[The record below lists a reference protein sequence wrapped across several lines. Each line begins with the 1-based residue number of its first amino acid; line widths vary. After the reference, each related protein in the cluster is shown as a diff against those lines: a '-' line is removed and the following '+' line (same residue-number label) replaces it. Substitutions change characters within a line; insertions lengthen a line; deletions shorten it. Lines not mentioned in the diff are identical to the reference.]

1 MAILTLPPIIRP
13 RLGAVRSLEKI
24 EKIEKIEKVNEVE
37 VSINSQRLDT
47 RKFLFLMAS
56 AVTINLL
63 VIAGINILMTQDAF
77 TLQELK
83 SQRNTALDQKDAIL
97 NLVNEKNSP
106 VNLSK
111 AAIEL
116 GMKPAN
122 KIGYLTY
129 SENAVTQ

>member
-13 RLGAVRSLEKI
+13 RLGAFRSL

-83 SQRNTALDQKDAIL
+83 SQRNIALDQKDAIL

>member
-1 MAILTLPPIIRP
+1 MAILALPALTRP
-13 RLGAVRSLEKI
+13 RLAVKRPAAVIDEAQTT
-24 EKIEKIEKVNEVE
+24 VAV
-37 VSINSQRLDT
+37 QRLDT
-47 RKFLFLMAS
+47 RKFMLLMAS

-83 SQRNTALDQKDAIL
+83 SQRNTAMDEKDAIL
-97 NLVNEKNSP
+97 NLVNQKNSP

-116 GMKPAN
+116 GMKPAS
-122 KIGYLTY
+122 KIGYLDY
-129 SENAVTQ
+129 SDVEALVTK

>member
-1 MAILTLPPIIRP
+1 MAILALPALTRP
-13 RLGAVRSLEKI
+13 RLAVKRPAAVIDEAQTTI
-24 EKIEKIEKVNEVE
+24 AV
-37 VSINSQRLDT
+37 QRLDT
-47 RKFLFLMAS
+47 RKFMLLMAS

-83 SQRNTALDQKDAIL
+83 SQRNTAMDQKDAIL
-97 NLVNEKNSP
+97 NLVNQKNSP

-116 GMKPAN
+116 GMKPAS
-122 KIGYLTY
+122 KIGYLNY
-129 SENAVTQ
+129 SDVEAVVTK

>member
-24 EKIEKIEKVNEVE
+24 DKIEKVNEVE

-83 SQRNTALDQKDAIL
+83 SQRNIALDQKDAIL

>member
-1 MAILTLPPIIRP
+1 MAILALPPLIRP
-13 RLGAVRSLEKI
+13 RFAGKRALQNIGS
-24 EKIEKIEKVNEVE
+24 VNEAQI
-37 VSINSQRLDT
+37 SIGSQKLDT
-47 RKFLFLMAS
+47 RKFMLLMAS

-83 SQRNTALDQKDAIL
+83 SQRNTALDEKDAIL

-122 KIGYLTY
+122 KIGYLIY
-129 SENAVTQ
+129 SDAESVVVR

>member
-13 RLGAVRSLEKI
+13 RLGAVRSI
-24 EKIEKIEKVNEVE
+24 EKFEKIEKVNEVE

-83 SQRNTALDQKDAIL
+83 SQRNIALDQKDAIL

>member
-1 MAILTLPPIIRP
+1 MAILTLPPLIRP
-13 RLGAVRSLEKI
+13 RLGAVRII
-24 EKIEKIEKVNEVE
+24 EKIEKANEVE

-83 SQRNTALDQKDAIL
+83 SQRNIALDQKDAIL

>member
-1 MAILTLPPIIRP
+1 MAILALPALTRP
-13 RLGAVRSLEKI
+13 RLAVKRPAVVIDEAQTT
-24 EKIEKIEKVNEVE
+24 
-37 VSINSQRLDT
+37 VSVQRLDT
-47 RKFLFLMAS
+47 RKFMLLMAS

-83 SQRNTALDQKDAIL
+83 SQRNTAMDEKDAIL
-97 NLVNEKNSP
+97 NLVNQKNSP

-116 GMKPAN
+116 GMKPAS
-122 KIGYLTY
+122 KIGYLDY
-129 SENAVTQ
+129 SDVEALVTK

>member
-1 MAILTLPPIIRP
+1 MAILVLPPLIRP
-13 RLGAVRSLEKI
+13 RLAAKRGLGNVEN
-24 EKIEKIEKVNEVE
+24 VNQVQ
-37 VSINSQRLDT
+37 VSITSQRLDT
-47 RKFLFLMAS
+47 RKFMLLMAS

-83 SQRNTALDQKDAIL
+83 SQRNTAMDEKDAIL
-97 NLVNEKNSP
+97 NLVNQKNSP

-122 KIGYLTY
+122 KIGYLNY
-129 SENAVTQ
+129 LEMEALVTK

>member
-1 MAILTLPPIIRP
+1 MAILALPALTKP
-13 RLGAVRSLEKI
+13 RLAVKRPVAVIDEARPTIVVQK
-24 EKIEKIEKVNEVE
+24 
-37 VSINSQRLDT
+37 LDT
-47 RKFLFLMAS
+47 RKFMLLMAS

-83 SQRNTALDQKDAIL
+83 SQRNTAMDEKDAIL

-116 GMKPAN
+116 GMKPAD
-122 KIGYLTY
+122 KIGYLNY
-129 SENAVTQ
+129 LEMEALVTK

>member
-1 MAILTLPPIIRP
+1 MAILALPALTKP
-13 RLGAVRSLEKI
+13 RLAVKRPAVVIDEAQTTI
-24 EKIEKIEKVNEVE
+24 AV
-37 VSINSQRLDT
+37 QRLDT
-47 RKFLFLMAS
+47 RKFMLLMAS

-83 SQRNTALDQKDAIL
+83 SQRNTAMDQKDAIL
-97 NLVNEKNSP
+97 NLVNQKNSP

-116 GMKPAN
+116 GMKPAS
-122 KIGYLTY
+122 KIGYLNY
-129 SENAVTQ
+129 SDVEALVTK

>member
-13 RLGAVRSLEKI
+13 RLGAVRSI

-83 SQRNTALDQKDAIL
+83 SQRNIALDQKDAIL

>member
-1 MAILTLPPIIRP
+1 MAILALPPLIRP
-13 RLGAVRSLEKI
+13 RLRPVRELDKTR
-24 EKIEKIEKVNEVE
+24 EVE
-37 VSINSQRLDT
+37 VSTSSQKLDT
-47 RKFLFLMAS
+47 RKFLLLMAS
-56 AVTINLL
+56 AVTLNLL

-83 SQRNTALDQKDAIL
+83 SQRNTALDKKDAIL

-122 KIGYLTY
+122 KISYLTY
-129 SENAVTQ
+129 SERAVTQ

>member
-1 MAILTLPPIIRP
+1 MAILTLPPLIRP
-13 RLGAVRSLEKI
+13 RLGAVGSLEKI

-47 RKFLFLMAS
+47 RRFLFLMAS

-83 SQRNTALDQKDAIL
+83 SQRNIALDQKDAIL

>member
-1 MAILTLPPIIRP
+1 MAILALPALTRP
-13 RLGAVRSLEKI
+13 RLAVKRPAAVIDEAQTTI
-24 EKIEKIEKVNEVE
+24 AV
-37 VSINSQRLDT
+37 QRLDT
-47 RKFLFLMAS
+47 RKFMLLMAS

-83 SQRNTALDQKDAIL
+83 SQRNTAMDEKDAIL
-97 NLVNEKNSP
+97 NLVNQKNSP

-116 GMKPAN
+116 GMKPAS
-122 KIGYLTY
+122 KIGYLNY
-129 SENAVTQ
+129 SNMEVLVTK

>member
-1 MAILTLPPIIRP
+1 MAILALPALTRP
-13 RLGAVRSLEKI
+13 RLAVKRPAAVIDEAQTT
-24 EKIEKIEKVNEVE
+24 VAV
-37 VSINSQRLDT
+37 QRLDT
-47 RKFLFLMAS
+47 RKFMLLMAS

-83 SQRNTALDQKDAIL
+83 SQRNTAMDEKDAIL
-97 NLVNEKNSP
+97 NLVNQKNSP

-116 GMKPAN
+116 GMKPAS
-122 KIGYLTY
+122 KIGYLNY
-129 SENAVTQ
+129 SDVEALVTK

>member
-1 MAILTLPPIIRP
+1 MAILALPALTKP
-13 RLGAVRSLEKI
+13 RLAVKRPAVVIDEAQTTI
-24 EKIEKIEKVNEVE
+24 AV
-37 VSINSQRLDT
+37 QRLDT
-47 RKFLFLMAS
+47 RKFMLLMAS

-83 SQRNTALDQKDAIL
+83 SQRNTAMDEKDAIL
-97 NLVNEKNSP
+97 NLVNQKNSP

-116 GMKPAN
+116 GMKPAS
-122 KIGYLTY
+122 KIGYLNY
-129 SENAVTQ
+129 SDVEALVTK

>member
-1 MAILTLPPIIRP
+1 MAILALPPLIRP
-13 RLGAVRSLEKI
+13 RLAAKRSLG
-24 EKIEKIEKVNEVE
+24 NVE
-37 VSINSQRLDT
+37 NINQVQVSITSQRLDT
-47 RKFLFLMAS
+47 RKFMLLMAS

-83 SQRNTALDQKDAIL
+83 SQRNTAMDEKDAIL
-97 NLVNEKNSP
+97 NLVNQKNSP

-122 KIGYLTY
+122 KIGYLNY
-129 SENAVTQ
+129 LEMEALVTK

>member
-1 MAILTLPPIIRP
+1 MAILALPPLIRP
-13 RLGAVRSLEKI
+13 RLAAKRGLG
-24 EKIEKIEKVNEVE
+24 NVE
-37 VSINSQRLDT
+37 NLNQVKVSITSQRLDT
-47 RKFLFLMAS
+47 RKFMLLMAS

-83 SQRNTALDQKDAIL
+83 SQRNTAMDEKDAIL
-97 NLVNEKNSP
+97 NLVNQKNSP

-122 KIGYLTY
+122 KIGYLNY
-129 SENAVTQ
+129 LEIEALVTK

>member
-1 MAILTLPPIIRP
+1 MAILTLPPLIRP
-13 RLGAVRSLEKI
+13 RLGAVRTI
-24 EKIEKIEKVNEVE
+24 EKIEKANEVE

-83 SQRNTALDQKDAIL
+83 SERNIALDQKDAIL

>member
-1 MAILTLPPIIRP
+1 MAILALPPLIRP
-13 RLGAVRSLEKI
+13 RLGVKPVIGNVENI
-24 EKIEKIEKVNEVE
+24 NEVQ
-37 VSINSQRLDT
+37 VATITQKLDT
-47 RKFLFLMAS
+47 RKFMLLMAS

-83 SQRNTALDQKDAIL
+83 SQRNTALDEKDAIL

-116 GMKPAN
+116 GMIPAS
-122 KIGYLTY
+122 KIGYLNY
-129 SENAVTQ
+129 SDAEVVITK

>member
-1 MAILTLPPIIRP
+1 MAILALPALTKP
-13 RLGAVRSLEKI
+13 RLAVKRPVAVIDEAQPTIVVQK
-24 EKIEKIEKVNEVE
+24 
-37 VSINSQRLDT
+37 LDT
-47 RKFLFLMAS
+47 RKFMLLMAS

-83 SQRNTALDQKDAIL
+83 SQRNTAMDEKDAIL

-116 GMKPAN
+116 GMKPAS
-122 KIGYLTY
+122 KIGYLNY
-129 SENAVTQ
+129 SNMEALVTK

>member
-1 MAILTLPPIIRP
+1 MAILALPPIIRP
-13 RLGAVRSLEKI
+13 RLGAVRSL

-83 SQRNTALDQKDAIL
+83 SQRNIALDQKDAIL

>member
-1 MAILTLPPIIRP
+1 MAILALPALTRP
-13 RLGAVRSLEKI
+13 RLAVKRPAAVIDEAQTT
-24 EKIEKIEKVNEVE
+24 VAV
-37 VSINSQRLDT
+37 QRLDT
-47 RKFLFLMAS
+47 RKFMLLMAS

-83 SQRNTALDQKDAIL
+83 SQRNTAMDEKDAIL
-97 NLVNEKNSP
+97 NLVNQKNSP

-116 GMKPAN
+116 GMKPAS
-122 KIGYLTY
+122 KIGYLKY
-129 SENAVTQ
+129 SDLEALVTK

>member
-1 MAILTLPPIIRP
+1 MKLVIGIAN
-13 RLGAVRSLEKI
+13 KFD
-24 EKIEKIEKVNEVE
+24 KIEKVSEVE

-56 AVTINLL
+56 AITINLL

-83 SQRNTALDQKDAIL
+83 SQRNIALDQKDAIL

>member
-1 MAILTLPPIIRP
+1 MAILTLPPLIRP
-13 RLGAVRSLEKI
+13 RLGAVRSIKKI
-24 EKIEKIEKVNEVE
+24 ETIEKSKEVE

-47 RKFLFLMAS
+47 RKFLLLMAS

-83 SQRNTALDQKDAIL
+83 SQRNIALDQKDAIL

>member
-1 MAILTLPPIIRP
+1 MAILTLPPLIRP
-13 RLGAVRSLEKI
+13 RLGAVGSL

-83 SQRNTALDQKDAIL
+83 SQRNIALDQKDAIL

>member
-1 MAILTLPPIIRP
+1 MAILTLPPLIRP
-13 RLGAVRSLEKI
+13 RLGAVGSL

-37 VSINSQRLDT
+37 LSINSQRRDT
-47 RKFLFLMAS
+47 RKYLFLMSS
-56 AVTINLL
+56 AVTLNLL

-83 SQRNTALDQKDAIL
+83 SQRNIALDQKDAIL

>member
-1 MAILTLPPIIRP
+1 MAILALPALTRP
-13 RLGAVRSLEKI
+13 RLAVKRPAAVIDEAQTTI
-24 EKIEKIEKVNEVE
+24 AV
-37 VSINSQRLDT
+37 QRLDT
-47 RKFLFLMAS
+47 RKFMLLMAS

-83 SQRNTALDQKDAIL
+83 SQRNTAMDEKDAIL
-97 NLVNEKNSP
+97 NLVNQKNSP

-116 GMKPAN
+116 GMKPAS
-122 KIGYLTY
+122 KIGYLNY
-129 SENAVTQ
+129 SDVEALVTK

>member
-1 MAILTLPPIIRP
+1 MAILALPPLIRP
-13 RLGAVRSLEKI
+13 RFVGKRALQNIGS
-24 EKIEKIEKVNEVE
+24 VNEAQI
-37 VSINSQRLDT
+37 SIGSQKLDT
-47 RKFLFLMAS
+47 RKFMLLMAS

-83 SQRNTALDQKDAIL
+83 SQRNTALDEKDAIL

-129 SENAVTQ
+129 SEAESVVVR